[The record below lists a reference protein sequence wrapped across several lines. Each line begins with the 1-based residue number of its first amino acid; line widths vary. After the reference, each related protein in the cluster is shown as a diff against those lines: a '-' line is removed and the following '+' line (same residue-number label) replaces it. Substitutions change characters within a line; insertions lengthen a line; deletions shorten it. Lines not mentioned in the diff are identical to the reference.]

1 MKRGLRGK
9 SENHR
14 HRSNFPPNDP
24 RFDTFLVL
32 MVLRDY
38 EIEVKDRQ
46 ISLEEDRAIL
56 TGKSTTT
63 GYHRRD
69 LSRVRVLLALCL
81 RFLVNRRHPSCF
93 QKLGTHVENHDHRDR
108 GQTQRDDRGY
118 HNQGDVQ
125 GNWSRLNVCSN
136 IFNVRSIVSYIL
148 SSDTIKL
155 IEFWISV

>member
-1 MKRGLRGK
+1 MKSGLRGK

-24 RFDTFLVL
+24 RFDRSWFK
-32 MVLRDY
+32 MVIWCYVITRLRS
-38 EIEVKDRQ
+38 RTGRFH
-46 ISLEEDRAIL
+46 SRRIL

-69 LSRVRVLLALCL
+69 LSRVRILLALCL

-108 GQTQRDDRGY
+108 GQTQRNDRGY

>member
-1 MKRGLRGK
+1 
-9 SENHR
+9 
-14 HRSNFPPNDP
+14 
-24 RFDTFLVL
+24 

-148 SSDTIKL
+148 SSDKINRVLNICLTCFEIFLFKL
-155 IEFWISV
+155 RFNTLILDIIMIPL

>member
-1 MKRGLRGK
+1 
-9 SENHR
+9 
-14 HRSNFPPNDP
+14 
-24 RFDTFLVL
+24 

-69 LSRVRVLLALCL
+69 LSRVRILLALCL

-148 SSDTIKL
+148 SSDKINRVLNICLTCFEIFLFKL
-155 IEFWISV
+155 RFNTLILDIIIIIPLWIFLT